1 MRRQHT
7 YQERRLT
14 NWTAKKGFI
23 PKTHLKTL
31 LQLASRITCWGKAPA
46 TKPGNLTL
54 TSRTHHGR
62 RETTPASYSLTS
74 THMLWNPSVHACSC
88 MCAHVHTHNKYSMRS
103 KSLIYHHTR
112 TKTTTEFTY
121 SNSQWT
127 HAKVFSAANH
137 KGRIQNPGKKE
148 EALHRPWHS
157 CRLQNG
163 KEQGLARCRKL
174 EPLCMADRTLV

>member
-1 MRRQHT
+1 MLLLWRKASQHSCTKLTATWNSSSRGSSTFVWPPQMFVCMNT
-7 YQERRLT
+7 YACAYT
-14 NWTAKKGFI
+14 SM
-23 PKTHLKTL
+23 
-31 LQLASRITCWGKAPA
+31 LA
-46 TKPGNLTL
+46 
-54 TSRTHHGR
+54 
-62 RETTPASYSLTS
+62 
-74 THMLWNPSVHACSC
+74 
-88 MCAHVHTHNKYSMRS
+88 VHTHNKYSMRS